1 MKVSVAI
8 NSKEGAVEVDGQWH
22 IFPLID
28 TKEHLVLPNGS
39 IFGSFSDGMMV
50 FDIAAAKSFLFD
62 LPKDPPPA
70 EGEIA

>member
-8 NSKEGAVEVDGQWH
+8 NSKEGAVEVDGQWYV
-22 IFPLID
+22 FPLTD

-39 IFGSFSDGMMV
+39 VFGSFSDGMMV

-62 LPKDPPPA
+62 PPSSSA